1 MINGALDFVF
11 LKFLTLRGIFT
22 CSYRVPFEGTDARVL
37 RQSFAVR
44 DDPNRSD
51 LKSGTFGGPG
61 ILRQFPGTSNCPIR
75 AEPRVA
81 YLELGYI
88 QDSCGAY
95 PRERPQ
101 FSCLKSPGQIVTS
114 ASGVRF
120 APNLFFSGGV

>member
-44 DDPNRSD
+44 DNPNRSD
-51 LKSGTFGGPG
+51 LKSGTFGDPG
-61 ILRQFPGTSNCPIR
+61 ILRQFPGRNCPIR
-75 AEPRVA
+75 AELRGA

-88 QDSCGAY
+88 QDSCRAY

-101 FSCLKSPGQIVTS
+101 LSCLKSPGQIVTS